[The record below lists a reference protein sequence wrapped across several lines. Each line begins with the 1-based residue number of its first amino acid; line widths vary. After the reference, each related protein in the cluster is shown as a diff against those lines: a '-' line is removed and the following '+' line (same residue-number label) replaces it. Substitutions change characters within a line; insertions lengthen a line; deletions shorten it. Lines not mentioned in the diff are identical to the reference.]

1 MKTVFLFAKT
11 DAVVAPDRKSRT
23 KFVRAVE
30 DARDRA
36 VIIQTPVM
44 TGAGAIIGDK
54 VITSLLLV
62 ANFTEVLI
70 RFAKGKRMPAF
81 VTRKDYTHNL
91 AELVPS
97 SRALSGGD
105 YKPLASSLNPKVGE
119 IREVGSP
126 LLVVDVGSGVPV
138 VNVAGT
144 RYVTSL
150 AERFE
155 ERLKINPNA
164 PRGLIGGAVWNLTG
178 GFMGLTIGEKI
189 PPADDPTDPQ
199 FPSVYALPGGEV
211 MEFVESN

>member
-30 DARDRA
+30 GARDRA

-81 VTRKDYTHNL
+81 VTRRDYTHNL

-97 SRALSGGD
+97 SRGLSGGD
-105 YKPLASSLNPKVGE
+105 YTPLASSSNPKLGE

-144 RYVTSL
+144 RYMTSL

-155 ERLKINPNA
+155 DQLKIKPNA
-164 PRGLIGGAVWNLTG
+164 PRGLIGGAVWG
-178 GFMGLTIGEKI
+178 VDGRFVGLTIGEKI
-189 PPADDPTDPQ
+189 PPANDPTDPQ
-199 FPSVYALPGGEV
+199 FPSVYALPSREV